1 MPQLATAAPWLSI
14 IGIGED
20 GIERLSGDA
29 RTLIQAAEY
38 VFGAPRH
45 LSLVASWVRG
55 TAKPWRTPFDPTFAD
70 LLACRGRPVCML
82 ASGDPF
88 HYGAGSSL
96 ALHLNP
102 AETITI
108 PGISAFSLAAA
119 RLLWPL
125 QQTALVSLCGRPIT
139 QIRRHL
145 QPGARIMALSAGSD
159 TPAEVA
165 ALLVTLGFARS
176 RMHVL
181 EAMGG
186 AHERIRTTTAGEFGF
201 DDVSPLNTL
210 AIEVLDSPGARI
222 LPRAAGV
229 PDDWFEH
236 DGQITKREIRALT
249 VAALAPRQDAHL
261 WDIGAG
267 SGSVAIEWLLS
278 DPTLSATAFERR
290 DDRAARIA
298 RNANTFGV
306 TNLQIAVGEAP
317 RVLASARAPDA
328 VFVGGG
334 VTSAGLLEAAQ
345 SALKT
350 GGRLVVNAVS
360 LESEAALIDCY
371 KRYGGTLT
379 RVSVSHATPI
389 QGSDQFSAWRPAM
402 PITQWIWEKN
412 GARQ

>member
-1 MPQLATAAPWLSI
+1 MTQPATTTPWLSI
-14 IGIGED
+14 VGIGED
-20 GIERLSGDA
+20 GIGRLTTEA
-29 RTLIQAAEY
+29 QTLIQSAEY

-45 LSLVASWVRG
+45 LSLVASLILG
-55 TAKPWRTPFDPTFAD
+55 TARPWRIPFDPTFAD
-70 LLACRGRPVCML
+70 LLACRGRAVCML

-88 HYGAGSSL
+88 QYGAGSSL
-96 ALHLNP
+96 APHLDP

-125 QQTALVSLCGRPIT
+125 QQTILVSFCGRPIT

-145 QPGARIMALSAGSD
+145 QPGARVIALSAGSD

-165 ALLVTLGFARS
+165 ALLVRLGFARS
-176 RMHVL
+176 RIHVL
-181 EAMGG
+181 EAMGSSR
-186 AHERIRTTTAGEFGF
+186 ERIRTTTAGEFGF
-201 DDVSPLNTL
+201 DEVSPLNTIAL
-210 AIEVLDSPGARI
+210 EVLDSPGARI

-236 DGQITKREIRALT
+236 GGQITKREIRALT
-249 VAALAPRQDAHL
+249 VSALAPLQGAHL

-290 DDRAARIA
+290 EDRAARIV

-317 RVLASARAPDA
+317 QVLGGARAPDA

-334 VTSAGLLEAAQ
+334 VTTPGIIESVQ
-345 SALKT
+345 SMLKD

-371 KRYGGTLT
+371 KRCGGTLT
-379 RVSVSHATPI
+379 RLSISRAAPI
-389 QGSDQFSAWRPAM
+389 QGSEQFSAWRSAM
-402 PITQWIWEKN
+402 PITQWIWEKT
-412 GARQ
+412 GAPQ

>member
-1 MPQLATAAPWLSI
+1 MTQPATTTPWLSI
-14 IGIGED
+14 IGVGED
-20 GIERLSGDA
+20 GTDHLSGAA
-29 RTLIQAAEY
+29 RTLIQSAEY

-45 LSLVASWVRG
+45 LKLVASLIRG

-70 LLACRGRPVCML
+70 LLAHRGRAVCML

-88 HYGAGSSL
+88 QYGAASSL
-96 ALHLNP
+96 AHHLDP
-102 AETITI
+102 AETVTI

-125 QQTALVSLCGRPIT
+125 QQTTLISFCGRPIT

-145 QPGARIMALSAGSD
+145 QPGARLLALSAGSD
-159 TPAEVA
+159 TPTEVA
-165 ALLVTLGFARS
+165 ALLVVLGFAGS

-186 AHERIRTTTAGEFGF
+186 ARERVRTTTAGEFGL
-201 DDVSPLNTL
+201 DDISPLNTI
-210 AIEVLDSPGARI
+210 AIEVLDSPGARV

-249 VAALAPRQDAHL
+249 VSALAPRQGAHL

-267 SGSVAIEWLLS
+267 SGSVAIEWLLC
-278 DPTLSATAFERR
+278 DPTLSATAFECRE
-290 DDRAARIA
+290 DRAARIG

-317 RVLASARAPDA
+317 QVLTGACAPDA

-334 VTSAGLLEAAQ
+334 VTTPGIIDSAQ
-345 SALKT
+345 CTLKT
-350 GGRLVVNAVS
+350 GGRLVINAVS
-360 LESEAALIDCY
+360 LESEAALIDYYQRC
-371 KRYGGTLT
+371 GGTLT
-379 RVSVSHATPI
+379 RLSVSRAAPI

-402 PITQWIWEKN
+402 PITQWVWEKT

>member
-1 MPQLATAAPWLSI
+1 MTQPATTYRWLSI
-14 IGIGED
+14 IGIGEK
-20 GIERLSGDA
+20 GIDDLTSDA
-29 RTLIQAAEY
+29 QALIQSAEY

-45 LSLVASWVRG
+45 LSLAGSLIRG
-55 TAKPWRTPFDPTFAD
+55 TARPWRKPFDPTYAD
-70 LLACRGRPVCML
+70 LLVHRGRSVCML

-88 HYGAGSSL
+88 QYGAGSSL
-96 ALHLNP
+96 APYLDP
-102 AETITI
+102 AEAVTI

-125 QQTALVSLCGRPIT
+125 QQTTLLSFCGRPVA

-145 QPGARIMALSAGSD
+145 QRSARIVALSADSS

-165 ALLVTLGFARS
+165 TLLVRLGFDHS

-181 EAMGG
+181 EVLGS
-186 AHERIRTTTAGEFGF
+186 AHERIRTTTAAEF
-201 DDVSPLNTL
+201 DLEDVAPLNTL

-222 LPRAAGV
+222 LPRVAGI

-236 DGQITKREIRALT
+236 DGQITKREMRALT
-249 VAALAPRQDAHL
+249 ISALAPSQGDHL

-290 DDRAARIA
+290 ADRAERIS

-306 TNLQIAVGEAP
+306 TDLKLVVGEAP
-317 RVLASARAPDA
+317 QVLADARPPDA
-328 VFVGGG
+328 VFIGGG
-334 VTSAGLLEAAQ
+334 LTTTGVIESAQ
-345 SALKT
+345 SALKS

-360 LESEAALIDCY
+360 LESEVVLIACY
-371 KRYGGTLT
+371 KHSGGTLA
-379 RVSVSHATPI
+379 RLSVSRVVPI
-389 QGSDQFSAWRPAM
+389 EDSGQFSGWRPAM
-402 PITQWIWEKN
+402 PITQWTWKKP